1 MNTATGINRSFMK
14 EESFDNLLMRMAK
27 APPVTYKQIIA

>member
-1 MNTATGINRSFMK
+1 MK

>member
-1 MNTATGINRSFMK
+1 MK
-14 EESFDNLLMRMAK
+14 EGIFENLLMRMVN